1 MAQNKAGTLYWEPE
15 DVLAKTLRFLGHDNF
30 QIHDSG
36 MKIVIELEI
45 GEMTFFMYPP
55 NAPAQLLQ
63 GHVLAWLMSFEEDE
77 LTPSPT

>member
-1 MAQNKAGTLYWEPE
+1 MVGEVTQNKTGTLYWSPE
-15 DVLAKTLRFLGHDNF
+15 IVLGETLRFLGHDNF
-30 QIHDSG
+30 HIHDSG

-63 GHVLAWLMSFEEDE
+63 GHVLAWLMSFEASE
-77 LTPSPT
+77 